1 MNYKI
6 TYLYLI
12 LCSLFYTLFYLFYKL
27 ASKYISNINLI
38 ALQYIIVSIFF
49 IIYVIIKRKDFIKQ
63 VNARTIGYSIAIG
76 ISSIMCG
83 VLLYILLKTEPYSK
97 IVPVLEPLI
106 VIMSTVIG
114 VFYFKNRL
122 TMTSVSGIILS
133 IIGIYLMV
141 I

>member
-12 LCSLFYTLFYLFYKL
+12 LCSLFYTLFYFFYKL

-63 VNARTIGYSIAIG
+63 VNARTIGYSVAIG
-76 ISSIMCG
+76 ISSIMSG
-83 VLLYILLKTEPYSK
+83 VLLYILLKTEPYAK
-97 IVPVLEPLI
+97 IVTVLEPLI

-141 I
+141 V

>member
-12 LCSLFYTLFYLFYKL
+12 LCSLFYTLFYFFYKL

-63 VNARTIGYSIAIG
+63 VNARTIGYSVAIG

-83 VLLYILLKTEPYSK
+83 VLLYILLKTEPYAK